1 MKLIIDIPEEDYL
14 KLIKTDE
21 NGEKEIPLGLLLSL
35 WDSVKYKCT
44 TLPKNHGRLIDA
56 DELYDSLI
64 FPNSLFGK
72 AFKEILDDAPTIIE
86 ADKAESEDKK

>member
-1 MKLIIDIPEEDYL
+1 MKIIVDIPDRQYEYLSKIANVGEE
-14 KLIKTDE
+14 
-21 NGEKEIPLGLLLSL
+21 PLGYYER
-35 WDSVKYKCT
+35 VIMCGT
-44 TLPKNHGRLIDA
+44 PLPKGHGRLIDA

-86 ADKAESEDKK
+86 ADKEMKHADDN

>member
-1 MKLIIDIPEEDYL
+1 MQIVIDMPEEVL
-14 KLIKTDE
+14 NSFKTSKGKFICE
-21 NGEKEIPLGLLLSL
+21 NGYDLIQGIKDGTP
-35 WDSVKYKCT
+35 
-44 TLPKNHGRLIDA
+44 LPKGHGRLIDA

-86 ADKAESEDKK
+86 ADKAESED